1 MFQSE
6 DSEDED
12 QCALSDKWKYQR
24 SSRRWSRKDL
34 NSPIIE
40 NRNGETPLKCASSHD
55 SLLADQNSSS
65 ETGDSPVLD
74 SKMHHTTA
82 DDMML
87 HRKHLAVDANG
98 NATMKLSPK
107 IRRAASERIKSAKSF
122 LKRVESLKGRRR
134 KPKNISDIS
143 GPVVAD
149 NADMQARIKHLNCKE
164 INSTNK
170 TETVSPSNTTVESR
184 LQPDLDTSANS
195 SSLSSTEKNTP
206 FSSPGNESLTISSLD
221 RTGDSSAFLSTNSTF
236 SDNDTTNSVNISPN
250 GALGFTP
257 ISRQN
262 QSNSSSL
269 DNTFLSADYKPGRFP
284 KVLDESIFSTSDTN
298 VRTRSFSYIDESSE
312 HSLDKVRRRGSCDP
326 RHQLHRVSI
335 YDNVPIEEDLS
346 VAQQELDIILSEL
359 FQNINGL
366 NRAINGED
374 AGRSAFT

>member
-1 MFQSE
+1 M
-6 DSEDED
+6 
-12 QCALSDKWKYQR
+12 
-24 SSRRWSRKDL
+24 
-34 NSPIIE
+34 
-40 NRNGETPLKCASSHD
+40 
-55 SLLADQNSSS
+55 LADQNSSS

-74 SKMHHTTA
+74 TKMHHTTS

-87 HRKHLAVDANG
+87 NRKHLTVDANG

-143 GPVVAD
+143 GPVVTD
-149 NADMQARIKHLNCKE
+149 NADMQAKIKHLNCKE

-170 TETVSPSNTTVESR
+170 LQTVSPSNSEVEAR
-184 LQPDLDTSANS
+184 LHPNLDISANS
-195 SSLSSTEKNTP
+195 SSLSTPERKTP
-206 FSSPGNESLTISSLD
+206 FSSPSNESVTINSLD
-221 RTGDSSAFLSTNSTF
+221 RTGDSSAFLSANSTF
-236 SDNDTTNSVNISPN
+236 SDNDASNSVNIPSD

-262 QSNSSSL
+262 QSNNSSL
-269 DNTFLSADYKPGRFP
+269 DNTFLSTDYKPGRFP

-298 VRTRSFSYIDESSE
+298 VRTRSFSYIEDASE
-312 HSLDKVRRRGSCDP
+312 HSVDKVRRRGSCDP
-326 RHQLHRVSI
+326 RNQLHRVSI

-374 AGRSAFT
+374 AGTWTFIFQTSSQTRNNEQEALLIKSF